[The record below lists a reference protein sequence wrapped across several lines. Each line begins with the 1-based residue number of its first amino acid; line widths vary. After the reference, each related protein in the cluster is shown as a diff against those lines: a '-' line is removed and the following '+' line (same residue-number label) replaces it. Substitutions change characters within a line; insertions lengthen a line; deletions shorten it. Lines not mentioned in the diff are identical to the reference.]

1 MSLSAESPADSITR
15 LKMAAATPTDTAL
28 AYTIAQAAKVAG
40 IGRSTLYSEL
50 SAGKLQ
56 ARKLGRRT
64 LILASDLS
72 LWLSS
77 LPILPR

>member
-1 MSLSAESPADSITR
+1 MDLTSSSESSLAF
-15 LKMAAATPTDTAL
+15 
-28 AYTIAQAAKVAG
+28 TIAQAAKVSG
-40 IGRSTLYSEL
+40 VGRSTIYNEL
-50 SAGKLQ
+50 GAGKLQ

-77 LPILPR
+77 LPVLPR

>member
-1 MSLSAESPADSITR
+1 MESAAGNSQ
-15 LKMAAATPTDTAL
+15 
-28 AYTIAQAAKVAG
+28 AYTIAQAAKAAG
-40 IGRSTLYSEL
+40 IGRSTLYAEL

-72 LWLSS
+72 CWLSS
-77 LPILPR
+77 LPTLRP